1 MSTDASLKYVLHGYT
16 AIECNGNAGV
26 SYTKSVNIPN
36 SIVIGAREASNTEG
50 RLLSFEINV
59 SNINKI
65 SITYKMQILSGTAIF
80 VDIVYSYIK
89 KLL

>member
-1 MSTDASLKYVLHGYT
+1 MSTDASFNYVLHGYI
-16 AIECNGNAGV
+16 AIECNGNAGA

-65 SITYKMQILSGTAIF
+65 SITYKTMHISGTIV

-89 KLL
+89 KLF